1 MQTDPI
7 ADFLTILRNASRS
20 SKAEVKVPYSRMKS
34 AIAHILK
41 KQGYLA
47 EVEMITGEKKTA
59 RPHLHIKMRGTGKTR
74 AITSIRRVSTPG
86 LRRYVGADEIPNVL
100 NGMGISI
107 LSTSQ
112 GIMAGHE
119 AKQRRLGGEL
129 LLETY

>member
-20 SKAEVKVPYSRMKS
+20 AKAEVKVPYSRVKS
-34 AIAHILK
+34 SIAHILL

-47 EVEMITGEKKTA
+47 EVETLTGEKTA
-59 RPHLHIKMRGTGKTR
+59 RPQLRIKMRGSRKTR
-74 AITSIRRVSTPG
+74 AITSIRRISTPG

-107 LSTSQ
+107 VSTSQ

-119 AKQRRLGGEL
+119 ARQRRLGGEL